1 MSASK
6 GMRFLWT
13 LLVFRALSCVNF
25 DAEAA
30 WVGHGDLLSRKK
42 PRISMRIQL
51 KIRSTVSVVKR

>member
-6 GMRFLWT
+6 GMRSLWA

-30 WVGHGDLLSRKK
+30 WVGHGDLLSRKQPLK
-42 PRISMRIQL
+42 SASAFHFEQMRFCQF
-51 KIRSTVSVVKR
+51 